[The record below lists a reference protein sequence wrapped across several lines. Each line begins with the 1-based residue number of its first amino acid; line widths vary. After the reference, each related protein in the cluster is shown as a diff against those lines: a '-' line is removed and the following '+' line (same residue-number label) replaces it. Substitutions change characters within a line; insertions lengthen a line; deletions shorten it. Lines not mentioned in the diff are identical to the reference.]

1 MKKRFLVLLCLLLP
15 YFNAYTQI
23 SMLKD
28 IVDGEVSSS
37 PDSFHVMNNEIYFYT
52 GQNEIWRSNGTAA
65 GTVAIKDLPHPVQSF
80 NKQIISANGKVYFIY
95 ADIQHGPEI
104 WCYDR
109 NKNTSFLLKDILP
122 GNLKNYP
129 PMGLTSI
136 NDTVYFIAYSNIH
149 KYQVWRTDG
158 TSNGTIMI
166 SHFNSSGLIKMPK
179 ALHNIQGKLVA
190 IEYDNISPSIMLF
203 NMFKF
208 DPGINDFV
216 FIKQFRNNY
225 YDIPDYFTTVG
236 NQTFFTANDSATG
249 RELWV
254 TDLTTTG
261 TYLVKDFIQ
270 GYIGSNTQ
278 LLCAYN
284 GRVYFNTSDNLIG
297 HYQLWR
303 SDGTDTGTKIIPV
316 VQGATSLFPRKLK
329 VFQNRL
335 YINYNFDLEEQIAY
349 IDENEKAHKVHFKQG
364 IELHPIFHGFITTEQ
379 KLLFFGF
386 TKDFRQ
392 ALFEI
397 RDDSAYLIT
406 TISNDPTK
414 NMLPTSSIVMSGELY
429 FNCMDNTHGR
439 ELWRSRFQAPYKYN
453 FSFNHFI
460 YPNPVQ
466 DVLHILPRFFD
477 YYRTPVKADIYN
489 NTGKIVM
496 KDITIDYSN
505 PNIDV
510 SELSS
515 GIYTIVLRVSDDKVM
530 AEQWIKF

>member
-1 MKKRFLVLLCLLLP
+1 
-15 YFNAYTQI
+15 
-23 SMLKD
+23 
-28 IVDGEVSSS
+28 
-37 PDSFHVMNNEIYFYT
+37 
-52 GQNEIWRSNGTAA
+52 
-65 GTVAIKDLPHPVQSF
+65 
-80 NKQIISANGKVYFIY
+80 
-95 ADIQHGPEI
+95 
-104 WCYDR
+104 
-109 NKNTSFLLKDILP
+109 
-122 GNLKNYP
+122 
-129 PMGLTSI
+129 
-136 NDTVYFIAYSNIH
+136 
-149 KYQVWRTDG
+149 
-158 TSNGTIMI
+158 
-166 SHFNSSGLIKMPK
+166 MPK
-179 ALHNIQGKLVA
+179 ALYNIQGKLVA
-190 IEYDNISPSIMLF
+190 IEYDNMSPNIMNF
-203 NMFKF
+203 NMYKF

-225 YDIPDYFTTVG
+225 YDIPDNFTTVG

-270 GYIGSNTQ
+270 GNIGSNTQ

-297 HYQLWR
+297 NYQLWR

-406 TISNDPTK
+406 TISSDPTK